1 MSKSIYDQF
10 NAHTPLVAA
19 HAILLNGIMVAK
31 IVFKFPKDGAGRLY
45 AYAHWFGVPMVRGSA
60 SGYGYDKKS
69 AALSRLPTMEPDHT
83 QGDGYR
89 IPCQNPNQ
97 VKFIEAL
104 SKDDGYGWDHHL
116 KAAGF
121 TVYTVI

>member
-10 NAHTPLVAA
+10 NAHTPLISA
-19 HAILLNGIMVAK
+19 HAILLDGIMVAK
-31 IVFKFPKDGAGRLY
+31 IVFKFPRDGAGRLY
-45 AYAHWFGVPMVRGSA
+45 AYTHWFGVPMVRGSA

-69 AALSRLPTMEPDHT
+69 AALSRLPAMELD
-83 QGDGYR
+83 
-89 IPCQNPNQ
+89 QNPAQ

-104 SKDDGYGWDHHL
+104 SKDDGYGWVYHL

-121 TVYTVI
+121 TVCTVI

>member
-10 NAHTPLVAA
+10 NAHTPLISA

-31 IVFKFPKDGAGRLY
+31 IVFKLPKDGAGRLY
-45 AYAHWFGVPMVRGSA
+45 AYIHWFGVPMVRGSA

-69 AALSRLPTMEPDHT
+69 SALSRSPAMEPDHV
-83 QGDGYR
+83 QNGQLVPY
-89 IPCQNPNQ
+89 QNPAQ

-104 SKDDGYGWDHHL
+104 SKDDGYGWDYHL
-116 KAAGF
+116 KAVGF